1 MSYGK
6 KSMPPALREKLKEN
20 QQHRVLQIFEEPFL
34 NEDGR
39 CTNCRVPFSSPLSC
53 RYCALVK
60 QGREEP

>member
-6 KSMPPALREKLKEN
+6 RDMSPALREKLQKD
-20 QQHRVLQIFEEPFL
+20 QRHRIIGIYEQPFL

-39 CTNCRVPFSSPLSC
+39 CSTCHAPFSSPLSC